1 MLQVYPPYKNLVPR
15 FLRTREK
22 GRVLG
27 SKAIL
32 SFPSCFLF
40 RMMRPLNFEE
50 LDGSYSSFSFSFIKD
65 RNRILTVGEIFL
77 KIKSGMIN
85 STDWIFETTLELRD
99 MKHIMNI
106 QKC

>member
-50 LDGSYSSFSFSFIKD
+50 LNGSASSFSFSFIKD
-65 RNRILTVGEIFL
+65 KNRILPIGEIFL
-77 KIKSGMIN
+77 KIKSSMIN
-85 STDWIFETTLELRD
+85 PTNWIFETTLELRD

-106 QKC
+106 RKC